1 MEALYGPEWK
11 DQLAV
16 AGGALEETEEE
27 EEEEEEEERLPTT
40 LARAPE
46 GGVRVAQ
53 GAEPPAIGPGGSA
66 ASSTVGGESV
76 FRDMSLVRLQ
86 EVFLKDYAPGSET
99 AVRFAKRLR
108 RVSEA
113 LGWLGEEVDEASMER
128 RVIRA
133 LYWEKIYEAD
143 EERQLGLLKDF
154 FQELVLDEPPK
165 EQEQE
170 HERRV
175 SVLLEMIQ
183 ERGGQL
189 SKSAQK
195 LFSSTEGTPEKGVD
209 ASKGAGPATPRRKGL
224 REETPADDCRGGDRS
239 REPRRETRV
248 GQNTSE
254 IDQLKK
260 RLLELEGDVR
270 SEGSRAFDAS
280 AFAEALEK
288 QTKVMTE
295 ALTRKSKR
303 STIQVTPK
311 ISWPML
317 DDECSDYRSVQEF
330 YDTFEATIGL
340 ANDGDGMTDI
350 EKLTTLK
357 ACLKQHRLKTYELV
371 YRRHLATGLVQKD
384 PGQVYDQIKSKHLL
398 FSETAEEKQIRVLEE
413 GDALEKGKLSA
424 FQWEVRWESHLADRD
439 GIGLGLNKTEG
450 LIQYLRKIGPNLSK
464 DVRRDKRF
472 RPDGKGGNAF
482 RGVETWEE
490 AHEVV
495 KEIEETNAGQRAL
508 NNSTFTHGPENK
520 DRPKKEKKPDK
531 VLVQGAEAADAGKLR
546 QVCFDMRDRGTCA
559 RGKDC
564 KYVHDKAVVDEARK
578 KALRDKKSA
587 GNSQERT
594 SKHSSYRDDHKKE
607 GKGAGKKGGKDKGKK
622 ESYGETDKKP
632 CRFYNTAGGC
642 TRGSKCPFSHEGP
655 GGSQRGAG
663 PGLQLPNVSDLSGV
677 GGKGTASMAKEN
689 PFMSCFDTAV
699 LEDGQPKIQDPV
711 WTTKALNSQGGERR
725 KEAGTTA
732 LGTTTAG
739 SRCMT
744 WSLGASWLA
753 LTSCP
758 RNGGN
763 PRRTVREDTSIRQRS
778 RSWASMWVAS
788 WTDVPAAIRW
798 QKNWSSAQLK
808 LLSRIIFLLTP
819 LNFQ

>member
-1 MEALYGPEWK
+1 M
-11 DQLAV
+11 
-16 AGGALEETEEE
+16 
-27 EEEEEEEERLPTT
+27 
-40 LARAPE
+40 
-46 GGVRVAQ
+46 
-53 GAEPPAIGPGGSA
+53 
-66 ASSTVGGESV
+66 
-76 FRDMSLVRLQ
+76 
-86 EVFLKDYAPGSET
+86 
-99 AVRFAKRLR
+99 
-108 RVSEA
+108 
-113 LGWLGEEVDEASMER
+113 
-128 RVIRA
+128 
-133 LYWEKIYEAD
+133 
-143 EERQLGLLKDF
+143 
-154 FQELVLDEPPK
+154 
-165 EQEQE
+165 
-170 HERRV
+170 
-175 SVLLEMIQ
+175 
-183 ERGGQL
+183 
-189 SKSAQK
+189 
-195 LFSSTEGTPEKGVD
+195 
-209 ASKGAGPATPRRKGL
+209 
-224 REETPADDCRGGDRS
+224 
-239 REPRRETRV
+239 
-248 GQNTSE
+248 
-254 IDQLKK
+254 
-260 RLLELEGDVR
+260 R

-472 RPDGKGGNAF
+472 RPDGKGGNGF

-495 KEIEETNAGQRAL
+495 KEIEDTNAGQRAL

-531 VLVQGAEAADAGKLR
+531 VLVQGPEAADAGKLR

-578 KALRDKKSA
+578 KALWDKKSA

-607 GKGAGKKGGKDKGKK
+607 GGNPMEKRTRNRVGSTTPLEVAPAVRSAPFRTKDRAAH
-622 ESYGETDKKP
+622 SVARVQDSNSP
-632 CRFYNTAGGC
+632 
-642 TRGSKCPFSHEGP
+642 
-655 GGSQRGAG
+655 
-663 PGLQLPNVSDLSGV
+663 
-677 GGKGTASMAKEN
+677 
-689 PFMSCFDTAV
+689 MSPIYQA
-699 LEDGQPKIQDPV
+699 LER
-711 WTTKALNSQGGERR
+711 KALLPWQRR
-725 KEAGTTA
+725 
-732 LGTTTAG
+732 
-739 SRCMT
+739 
-744 WSLGASWLA
+744 
-753 LTSCP
+753 
-758 RNGGN
+758 
-763 PRRTVREDTSIRQRS
+763 IRS
-778 RSWASMWVAS
+778 
-788 WTDVPAAIRW
+788 
-798 QKNWSSAQLK
+798 
-808 LLSRIIFLLTP
+808 
-819 LNFQ
+819 